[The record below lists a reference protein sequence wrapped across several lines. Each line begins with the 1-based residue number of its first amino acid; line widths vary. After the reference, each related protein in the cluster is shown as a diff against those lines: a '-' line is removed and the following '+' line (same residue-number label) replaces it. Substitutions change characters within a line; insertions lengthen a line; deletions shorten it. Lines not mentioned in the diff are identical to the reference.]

1 MDLSELVSRGFIMS
15 YEKSI
20 IGSLMLDPRAIE
32 SVKAIVSPDDFAN
45 SHLAEVLGAIYALSD
60 NDKPIDVLSLA
71 DELKS
76 AKYNSRIGVSDLADM
91 QDEVPSAAHVEHY
104 ARGVKDDAKRR
115 AVQRVSDNA
124 INAESGAEA
133 VDEAIKALMD
143 ANSDQEDTQKD
154 INESLM
160 GVMAHVESIFNGDL
174 IGQSTGLKDLDAM
187 LGGLFGGKLYII
199 GGRPGSGKTVLGINM
214 VLQAMK
220 DDTAAQV
227 YTMEMSH
234 QEITLRM
241 ICALSGL
248 NTRAK
253 LDMQDHDWALLTTG
267 FTMLKDKPLKIDDSG
282 GYGISYLKN
291 NIRTHAA
298 KHAKSVYM
306 VDYLQL
312 MKTTNDNREA
322 GIAEISR
329 ELKTLAQEI
338 DRPILLLVQ
347 LNRGLESRPD
357 KRPVSSDIR
366 ESGSIEQDADVI
378 IMAYRDEMYNEN
390 SEFKGVAE
398 LLVRKHRDGE
408 TGTVRVRSELKHS
421 RFTDL
426 TGGYN
431 DYS

>member
-1 MDLSELVSRGFIMS
+1 MKFEGSVIGSLLINKSAIETVRGIVQPSDFFNVDYSEALRAIYNLADSDSPVDVFTLHDELQKDKYSCKMGRMDLSDL
-15 YEKSI
+15 
-20 IGSLMLDPRAIE
+20 LD
-32 SVKAIVSPDDFAN
+32 S
-45 SHLAEVLGAIYALSD
+45 
-60 NDKPIDVLSLA
+60 
-71 DELKS
+71 
-76 AKYNSRIGVSDLADM
+76 
-91 QDEVPSAAHVEHY
+91 VPSAANVEYY
-104 ARGVKDDAKRR
+104 AERVLDESKRR
-115 AVQRVSDNA
+115 SVHRVAEAANNA
-124 INAESGAEA
+124 DSGSEA
-133 VDEAIKALMD
+133 VDEALKQLTELSKGKQ
-143 ANSDQEDTQKD
+143 NNQKD

-160 GVMAHVESIFNGDL
+160 GVMEHVESIFNGEL
-174 IGQSTGLKDLDAM
+174 TGQSTGLKDLDDM

-214 VLQAMK
+214 ILQAIK

-234 QEITLRM
+234 EEITLRM

-267 FTMLKDKPLKIDDSG
+267 FTLLKDKPLKIDDSG

-291 NIRTHAA
+291 NIRAHSA
-298 KHAKSVYM
+298 KHDKSVYM

-378 IMAYRDEMYNEN
+378 IMAYRDEMYNED
-390 SEFKGVAE
+390 SEYKGVAE

-421 RFTDL
+421 RFMDL
-426 TGGYN
+426 GGASSSYN
-431 DYS
+431 

>member
-1 MDLSELVSRGFIMS
+1 MKFERSV
-15 YEKSI
+15 
-20 IGSLMLDPRAIE
+20 IGSLLINKSAIETVRGIVQPSDFMNADYSEALRAIYNLTD
-32 SVKAIVSPDDFAN
+32 S
-45 SHLAEVLGAIYALSD
+45 
-60 NDKPIDVLSLA
+60 DKPVDVFTLH
-71 DELKS
+71 DELQKE
-76 AKYNSRIGVSDLADM
+76 KYSCGMGLGDFGDLS
-91 QDEVPSAAHVEHY
+91 DEVPSAANVEY
-104 ARGVKDDAKRR
+104 YSERVLDDSRRR
-115 AVQRVSDNA
+115 AVHRVAEAANNA
-124 INAESGAEA
+124 DSGSEA
-133 VDEAIKALMD
+133 VDEALKQLTELSTGKKT
-143 ANSDQEDTQKD
+143 NQKD

-160 GVMAHVESIFNGDL
+160 GVMEHVESIFNGEL

-214 VLQAMK
+214 ILQAMK